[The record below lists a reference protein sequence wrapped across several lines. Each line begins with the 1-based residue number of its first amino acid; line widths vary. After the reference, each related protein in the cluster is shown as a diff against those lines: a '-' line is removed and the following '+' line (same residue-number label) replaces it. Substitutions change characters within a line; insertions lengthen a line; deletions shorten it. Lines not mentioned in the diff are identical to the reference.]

1 MQLLRGLKQEL
12 TLILN
17 VPNRFPVW
25 EALSDFKENVN
36 SL

>member
-1 MQLLRGLKQEL
+1 MQLQRGLKQEL

-17 VPNRFPVW
+17 VPNRLPVG
-25 EALSDFKENVN
+25 EALSDFKEIVN